1 MAKKKTPAK
10 KPAKAASKKTSVAS
24 TAAAAPKTEDAKQ
37 RRLKESRYSSFRLQ
51 KRIRPSQPTVLGG
64 FKIFKQAVALLWRN
78 WKVFLGI
85 TMIYAILNV
94 ILVQSFSNLNV
105 NDSKSTLEEIFSG
118 QWSKV
123 LSGFSIFAYLIGK
136 STATGSQTAGTYQFL
151 LILLASLA
159 SIWAVRYAYA
169 GIQVRIRDAFYRG
182 MYPLV
187 PFVLVFAVVI
197 IQLLPVIIGSFLYSY
212 AGKGGAMTGV
222 EVALWVAAVL
232 SLTILSLY
240 MVSSSLFALYIVC
253 LPDMTPSVALRSA
266 RELVANR
273 RWLIMRRVLLLP
285 LILVV
290 TGALIMLPVII
301 LIPPAAVGL
310 FFTMTVVVIPLIHAY
325 MYRLYRE
332 LL

>member
-1 MAKKKTPAK
+1 MAKKKTSTK
-10 KPAKAASKKTSVAS
+10 KPAKSSSKK
-24 TAAAAPKTEDAKQ
+24 APKAPGAAVAPTTEGTKR

-51 KRIRPSQPTVLGG
+51 KRIKPSQPAVLGG

-85 TMIYAILNV
+85 MVIYAILNV

-105 NDSKSTLEEIFSG
+105 HDSKSTLEEIFSG

-123 LSGFSIFAYLIGK
+123 VSGFSIFAYLIGH

-151 LILLASLA
+151 LILLTSLA
-159 SIWAVRYAYA
+159 SIWAVRHAYA
-169 GIQVRIRDAFYRG
+169 GTKVRVRDAFYRG

-187 PFVLVFAVVI
+187 PFVLVFAVVV
-197 IQLLPVIIGSFLYSY
+197 IQLLPVIVGSFLYSY
-212 AGKGGAMTGV
+212 AGSGGAMTGV
-222 EVALWVAAVL
+222 ELILWVMAVL
-232 SLTILSLY
+232 ALTMLSLY
-240 MVSSSLFALYIVC
+240 MICSSLFALYIVC
-253 LPDMTPSVALRSA
+253 LPDMAPAIALRSA

-273 RWLIMRRVLLLP
+273 RWLIMRRVLFLP
-285 LILVV
+285 LILLV

-301 LIPPAAVGL
+301 IVPPAAVGL
-310 FFTMTVVVIPLIHAY
+310 FFAMTVVTIPLIHAY